1 MLAKIAAP
9 HPGGAGLGM
18 IGDSLR
24 NLQTHLTQ

>member
-1 MLAKIAAP
+1 MLAKIAER
-9 HPGGAGLGM
+9 HDEDDGLGA

>member
-1 MLAKIAAP
+1 MLARIAEPNNGNA
-9 HPGGAGLGM
+9 ALGE